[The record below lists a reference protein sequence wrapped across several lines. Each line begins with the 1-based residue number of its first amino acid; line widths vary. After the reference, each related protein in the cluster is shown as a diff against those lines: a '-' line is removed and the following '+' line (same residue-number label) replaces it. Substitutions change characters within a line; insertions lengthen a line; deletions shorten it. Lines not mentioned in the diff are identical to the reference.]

1 MVRTQHIK
9 AIVEAILFA
18 SHEPVSL
25 NRLRDIIEEVDRQTL
40 KLIISELQNEYI
52 LRGSGLQIVE
62 IAGGFQMA
70 TRSELGEYIRRL
82 KKTRHSS
89 RLSRPSLETLAIIA
103 YKQPVMK
110 HEIDEIRGVDSAGV
124 IKGLLQKRLIKIVG
138 RKDEPGRP
146 ILYGTT
152 KEFLR
157 HFGLRNLSEL
167 PTLRDLEASG
177 ILTQSTNADYHERE
191 QGIQEN

>member
-1 MVRTQHIK
+1 MESTQHIK
-9 AIVEAILFA
+9 AVVEAILFA
-18 SHEPVSL
+18 SQEPVSL
-25 NRLRDIIEEVDRQTL
+25 NKLRDVIEDVDKQTL
-40 KLIISELQNEYI
+40 KLIVFELQNEYL

-82 KKTRHSS
+82 KKTKHSS

-110 HEIDEIRGVDSAGV
+110 QEIDEIRGVDSAGV
-124 IKGLLQKRLIKIVG
+124 IKGLLQKKLIKIIG

-167 PTLRDLEASG
+167 PTLKDLEASG
-177 ILTQSTNADYHERE
+177 ILSRSTSIDYDEKE
-191 QGIQEN
+191 QGT